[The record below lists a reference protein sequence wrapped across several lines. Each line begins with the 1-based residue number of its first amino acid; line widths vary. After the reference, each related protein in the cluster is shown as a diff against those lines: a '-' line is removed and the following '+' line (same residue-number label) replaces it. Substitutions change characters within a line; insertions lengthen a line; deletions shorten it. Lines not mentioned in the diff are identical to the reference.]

1 MFGISI
7 ILFKAF
13 GSKIE
18 GFLVQTWPAI
28 ISGLAVAK
36 FPSCLSVGKDGGV
49 VTFYHFGDELF
60 HLQIWEDLLLV
71 AAGPE
76 HRTLATQMSISLT
89 EFFYINDLIK
99 ENILR
104 ETIVLFP
111 LNIGA

>member
-18 GFLVQTWPAI
+18 GFFSTNMTS
-28 ISGLAVAK
+28 ISGSAVAK

-60 HLQIWEDLLLV
+60 HLQI
-71 AAGPE
+71 
-76 HRTLATQMSISLT
+76 
-89 EFFYINDLIK
+89 
-99 ENILR
+99 
-104 ETIVLFP
+104 
-111 LNIGA
+111 